1 MSGKPGVVRFVL
13 TLVLSVLFALALDAR
28 LETIASYQKH
38 QVLEAVRRNEIL
50 LFQAKQFK
58 RMADILELPNPGCSE
73 VPPAPPS
80 DDEPEGYR
88 LPDQRFPFPQVAEL
102 P

>member
-1 MSGKPGVVRFVL
+1 MRGAIRYFLGVVLAVL
-13 TLVLSVLFALALDAR
+13 IAATLDAR
-28 LETIASYQKH
+28 LQDLLNLQKV
-38 QVLEAVRRNEIL
+38 QTLEAMRRNEIL

-80 DDEPEGYR
+80 DVEPEGYR
-88 LPDQRFPFPQVAEL
+88 LPDPRFPFPQVAEL